1 MVLESSFGE
10 TSPKFKWSDKIPIR
24 ATVHLTEMVGL
35 FLKGVPYLLYTF
47 FFVKQCSRLNKT
59 QLPKEVKGGRIN

>member
-1 MVLESSFGE
+1 MLESSFGE

-47 FFVKQCSRLNKT
+47 FLLKNALV
-59 QLPKEVKGGRIN
+59 